1 MWPSFLSLVSLY
13 GGYLR
18 RCFTAAGLS
27 GQAVEIDNETTIAFW
42 GPKIITNKPTGKR
55 SLVLL
60 HGFGPMAIW
69 QWRKQVQFLADDF
82 DVYVPDLVFFGGSTT
97 KSSERTEVFQAISVG
112 KLLEKIGVKKYS
124 VMGTSYGGFVAYH
137 MARFWPERIEKVI
150 IASSGV
156 NMRRKDNEAMLKRA
170 NVEKIDD
177 FLLPVTAE
185 QLRTLM
191 KLAVFKEVGRRLPDF
206 FLNDFIHKLYMENRE
221 EKIELL
227 KSLTIGREDTLNL
240 SPLSEEVLIIWGDHD
255 QLFPLQMAKEL
266 KEILGEKT
274 RLEVMKETSHVPQIE
289 SPAEFNRLVKSF
301 LNGSYV

>member
-13 GGYLR
+13 DGYLR
-18 RCFTAAGLS
+18 RCFTAAGLTQ
-27 GQAVEIDNETTIAFW
+27 QAIDIDAETTLSFW
-42 GPKIITNKPTGKR
+42 GPKLSKSNAKP
-55 SLVLL
+55 SLLLL

-69 QWRKQVQFLADDF
+69 QWRPQVQFLADDF

-97 KSSERTEVFQAISVG
+97 KSAERTEVFQAISIG

-137 MARFWPERIEKVI
+137 MARIWPERIEKVV

-156 NMRRKDNEAMLKRA
+156 NMRRKDNDAMLKRA
-170 NVEKIDD
+170 NVENIDE
-177 FLLPVTAE
+177 FLLPMTAE

-191 KLAVFKEVGRRLPDF
+191 KLAVFKGVGRRMPDF
-206 FLNDFIHKLYMENRE
+206 FLNDFIHKLYMEKRK

-227 KSLTIGREDTLNL
+227 KSLTLGREDTIDL
-240 SPLSEEVLIIWGDHD
+240 SPLFQEVLIIWGDHD
-255 QLFPLQMAKEL
+255 QLFPLEMAKEL

-289 SPAEFNRLVKSF
+289 APAEFNRVAKSF
-301 LNGSYV
+301 LCGL